1 MLFYLFVGI
10 FTSLLA
16 HIAISNYDRNK
27 ILFYVSFPL
36 LILFPSI
43 IEGCR
48 DWNLGS
54 DMLGYGS
61 IYFYDSLHYNN
72 VGTFLSN
79 LDTKEYGYHLLCY
92 FCGKVGSINLY
103 MFMAAL
109 IKMTMLALTCLH
121 FRKITIPW
129 MVVLGYMLF
138 FYWYGFSLMRQ
149 SLAMSICMYSLV
161 FLYEKQYI
169 KYLLFVFIGYSFH
182 NSSIFI
188 LFLPFVIL
196 VSKMK
201 HRLLIVTFGV
211 GTVYVL
217 ASTFFMFI
225 ATSGL
230 FGEEKA
236 DLYLDSGVASAK
248 TNIVI
253 LIAFYLA
260 PYLHKNIDSN
270 IKYYVQA
277 CSLIALMFL
286 FLSGLFEVAFRVS
299 FYQMVPLLFLI
310 PALLKLIKDKSIQL
324 IGIIIYV
331 CLFFLHIVIAA
342 NHGMADT
349 IPYRS
354 IILEN
359 LL

>member
-27 ILFYVSFPL
+27 NLFYVSFPL

-61 IYFYDSLHYNN
+61 IFFYNSLHYNN

-92 FCGKVGSINLY
+92 FCGKVGTINLY
-103 MFMAAL
+103 MFIAAL
-109 IKMTMLALTCLH
+109 IKMTMIALTCLH

-129 MVVLGYMLF
+129 MVVFGYMLF

-161 FLYEKQYI
+161 YLYDKKYICFLI
-169 KYLLFVFIGYSFH
+169 LILIGYLFH
-182 NSSIFI
+182 NSSVFM
-188 LFLPFVIL
+188 LFLPFVIFTA
-196 VSKMK
+196 KIK
-201 HRLLIVTFGV
+201 HRLLIVTLGV
-211 GTVYVL
+211 GAIYIL
-217 ASTFFMFI
+217 ASTLFMFI

-230 FGEEKA
+230 FGDSKA
-236 DLYLDSGVASAK
+236 DLYLDSGVTGAK

-253 LIAFYLA
+253 MIAFYLV
-260 PYLHKNIDSN
+260 PYLCKNVDKN
-270 IKYYVQA
+270 LKYYVQA
-277 CSLIALMFL
+277 CSLIGLMFL
-286 FLSGLFEVAFRVS
+286 SLSNLFEVAFRVS
-299 FYQMVPLLFLI
+299 FYQMITLLILVPS
-310 PALLKLIKDKSIQL
+310 LLKLIKDKSMQL
-324 IGIIIYV
+324 IGITIYV
-331 CLFFLHIVIAA
+331 CLFLLHIVIAA

-349 IPYRS
+349 TPYSS
-354 IILEN
+354 IILDN

>member
-1 MLFYLFVGI
+1 MLLYLFIGI
-10 FTSLLA
+10 VTSLLA
-16 HIAISNYDRNK
+16 RITISNYDRNK
-27 ILFYVSFPL
+27 ILFYVFFPL

-61 IYFYDSLHYNN
+61 IYFYDSLHYNK

-103 MFMAAL
+103 MFMAGL

-169 KYLLFVFIGYSFH
+169 KYLLFVIIGYSFH

-217 ASTFFMFI
+217 ASTFFIFI

-260 PYLHKNIDSN
+260 PYLHKSIDRN

-310 PALLKLIKDKSIQL
+310 PSLLKLIKDKSIQL
-324 IGIIIYV
+324 IGITIYI

>member
-27 ILFYVSFPL
+27 ILFYVFFPL

-61 IYFYDSLHYNN
+61 IYFYNSLHYNN

-92 FCGKVGSINLY
+92 FCGKVGTINLY
-103 MFMAAL
+103 MFIAAL
-109 IKMTMLALTCLH
+109 IKMTMIALTCLH

-129 MVVLGYMLF
+129 MVVFGYMLF

-161 FLYEKQYI
+161 YLYEK
-169 KYLLFVFIGYSFH
+169 KYLFFLFAVAAVYFFH

-188 LFLPFVIL
+188 LILPFVMIMA
-196 VSKMK
+196 KMK
-201 HRLLIVTFGV
+201 HRLLIVILGV
-211 GTVYVL
+211 GTVYIL
-217 ASTFFMFI
+217 ASTLFMVI

-230 FGEEKA
+230 FGESKA
-236 DLYLDSGVASAK
+236 ELYLDSGVTSAK
-248 TNIVI
+248 TNII
-253 LIAFYLA
+253 IMIGFALF
-260 PYLHKNIDSN
+260 PYLRKNIEGN
-270 IKYYVQA
+270 LKYYIQA
-277 CSLIALMFL
+277 YSLLGLMFL
-286 FLSGLFEVAFRVS
+286 SLSSLFEVAFRVS
-299 FYQMVPLLFLI
+299 FYQMIPLLILI
-310 PALLKLIKDKSIQL
+310 PSLLKNMEDKTQQL
-324 IGIIIYV
+324 ICISIYI
-331 CLFFLHIVIAA
+331 CLFLLHIVIAA

-349 IPYRS
+349 VPYRS
-354 IILEN
+354 IILDN